1 MAAEGIISE
10 KLEESKVFRRNAYI
24 IIDEMLEMSKQK
36 TQEDTTVLVD
46 EILHSIFFLGKINKP
61 PISPERILGD
71 RTDEVRAL
79 YPEPFKRCSSQLP
92 RRSPF
97 SCVLDMFVHLIG
109 HKKEEDIKRALQV
122 LISYLRK
129 DTKSKC
135 LFSFTICISQA
146 TENSVRYYG
155 VSMSTSGRDAGRI
168 MVAASCCSAW
178 DEYVAGAV
186 MTYFPNKHKN
196 IDGTIRLPEN
206 VRCEAFSLSDPKAM
220 PPCRSCVTLFS
231 LPMNNTDTGKYPY
244 GNCAEVESLSN
255 LFKSNRRVKQRAR
268 PASESWTEM
277 NKDKRKRVVL
287 KELKR
292 LLDTVDFKWDENFY
306 EPKSARKTN

>member
-1 MAAEGIISE
+1 
-10 KLEESKVFRRNAYI
+10 
-24 IIDEMLEMSKQK
+24 MLEMSKQT
-36 TQEDTTVLVD
+36 TQDTTVLVD

-129 DTKSKC
+129 DTESKC

-146 TENSVRYYG
+146 ARDSVRYYG
-155 VSMSTSGRDAGRI
+155 VSMSTSGREAGRI

-196 IDGTIRLPEN
+196 MDIDGTIRLPEN
-206 VRCEAFSLSDPKAM
+206 VRCEAFSLSDGRKM

-231 LPMNNTDTGKYPY
+231 LPMNNTGNTNINPNADIGKHAY

-277 NKDKRKRVVL
+277 DKDKKKKDVL
-287 KELKR
+287 THLR
-292 LLDTVDFKWDENFY
+292 SLLNIVSFRWDTKFY
-306 EPKSARKTN
+306 SPQRARETN